1 MVAYAMHLPR
11 DPLFKSVRIHPDD
24 EHGKQ
29 FEFSGWLARRG
40 FSKASSSGKTTYAGD
55 CTDVE
60 DRMITINPKSGLGD
74 VVAGIGDRVILAE
87 CKGAIINTL
96 HPGQRSRLDK
106 GLHETVGR
114 LMGKPHSGRQVA
126 VVPCTDLT

>member
-74 VVAGIGDRVILAE
+74 VVAGIGDRV
-87 CKGAIINTL
+87 
-96 HPGQRSRLDK
+96 K